1 MITRK
6 TAREQTFILIFE
18 RSFNDLSVDEI
29 LELATECKDFEIDD
43 YVKSVFSGVFENI
56 EEIDADISNNA
67 VAWEI
72 NRIGRVALSILR
84 LAIFEIKFRD
94 DIPINVSINEA
105 VELAK
110 KYATA
115 EDASFINGILGS
127 IAKAQKTEA

>member
-43 YVKSVFSGVFENI
+43 YIKSVFAGVIENI
-56 EEIDADISNNA
+56 EEIDAAVSNNA
-67 VAWEI
+67 VSWDI
-72 NRIGRVALSILR
+72 SRIGRVALSILR
-84 LAIFEIKFRD
+84 LAIYEIKFRE

-110 KYATA
+110 KYATT

-127 IAKAQKTEA
+127 VAKAQKTEA